1 MAMRCPTSYTLKA
14 EVREVIARIAANE
27 SRSRSQV
34 VELAVLHYA
43 AAREQPVRAEEAT
56 AQ

>member
-1 MAMRCPTSYTLKA
+1 MRCPSSFTLKA
-14 EVREVIARIAANE
+14 EVREVIARIAASE

-43 AAREQPVRAEEAT
+43 AAREQPVRVDEAHAE
-56 AQ
+56 

>member
-1 MAMRCPTSYTLKA
+1 MAMRCPSSFTLKA
-14 EVREVIARIAANE
+14 EVREVIARIAASE

-43 AAREQPVRAEEAT
+43 AAREQPVRVDEAHAE
-56 AQ
+56 